1 MHSAVGRPLSLIL
14 LIPALLLAACGTERR
29 VDRAFYEWR
38 SVPTF
43 SAGDRAHFDSLG
55 ITRLYIHYFD
65 VQWDERDREPAPQGV
80 ASLPS
85 GYPAS
90 LEIIP
95 TIYVTSDAMRR
106 LQEPKRIALL
116 AGRIVRKVDA
126 MSAAAGLPA
135 WRELQLDCDWT
146 ASSRT
151 SYFAL
156 LREIRALRPGRVL
169 SATIRLHQVKYR
181 VETGVPPVDRGMLMV
196 YNVGD
201 VVSPEET
208 NSIFRRDEVERY
220 LGNLDDYPLPLDVA
234 LPIFSWGVRFHFD
247 RFAALIDNVST
258 AEMTA
263 HADFRPLD
271 DDLWQ
276 ATRPTRLRGAEIA
289 AGDVVRVEE
298 PDRDDVAA
306 IAERIADDIDR
317 PSLTL
322 SLYRYDPTI
331 IARHGTHHLQDLYR
345 AAR

>member
-1 MHSAVGRPLSLIL
+1 MHTAGRRESLIL
-14 LIPALLLAACGTERR
+14 LISSTLLLAACGSERR
-29 VDRAFYEWR
+29 VDHAFYEWR
-38 SVPTF
+38 SAPAFT
-43 SAGDRAHFDSLG
+43 AIDRAHFDSLG

-65 VQWDERDREPAPQGV
+65 VQWDEADREPVPQGV
-80 ASLPS
+80 ASLPA

-106 LQEPKRIALL
+106 LEEPKRIALL
-116 AGRIVRKVDA
+116 AERIVRKVDA
-126 MSAAAGLPA
+126 MSTGAGLPA

-181 VETGVPPVDRGMLMV
+181 VETGIPPVDRGMLMV

-201 VVSPEET
+201 VVSSEET

-220 LGNLDDYPLPLDVA
+220 LGTLDDYPLPLDVA
-234 LPIFSWGVRFHFD
+234 LPIFSWGVRFHFE

-258 AEMTA
+258 ADMAA
-263 HADFRPLD
+263 HADFRPLGD
-271 DDLWQ
+271 NQWQ
-276 ATRPTRLRGAEIA
+276 AVRPTRLRGAEIA
-289 AGDVVRVEE
+289 AGDIVRVEE
-298 PDRDDVAA
+298 PDRSDVIE
-306 IAERIADDIDR
+306 IAERIADDIDQ

-331 IARHGTHHLQDLYR
+331 IARHGTDHIQDLYR